1 MDRAEFWC
9 RVLGWLQ
16 IAGGAVVAL
25 TIILVWKL
33 LFSWME
39 QDNGALFGILIAMLV
54 FLFAAPAF
62 LSGLLTVIFA
72 RRVEQARNG
81 GNDGSNWVLR
91 AIMALAGLW
100 AAGIIG
106 IGAVTLPHL
115 GFFAVMGLITAFLGL
130 MGADWVAG
138 LSGGTRP

>member
-9 RVLGWLQ
+9 RILGWLQ
-16 IAGGAVVAL
+16 MAGGFVVAL

-33 LFSWME
+33 LFAWME
-39 QDNGALFGILIAMLV
+39 QDNGALFAILISMLV
-54 FLFAAPAF
+54 FVFAAPAF
-62 LSGLLTVIFA
+62 LSGLFTVIFA

-81 GNDGSNWVLR
+81 ANGGSNVVLR
-91 AIMALAGLW
+91 VLMVFAGLW
-100 AAGIIG
+100 AAGVIG

-130 MGADWVAG
+130 MGAEWLAG
-138 LSGGTRP
+138 QG